1 MPTFVFPI
9 KITVIWEASEVLLT
23 HLFKSSSLN
32 AVAKR
37 KGNGL
42 DALIKLHIWLSTDYE
57 GINHKF
63 K

>member
-37 KGNGL
+37 KGNGFACSNQASHMAQYGL
-42 DALIKLHIWLSTDYE
+42 
-57 GINHKF
+57 
-63 K
+63 